1 MEQSE
6 NARGILTLLSS
17 CYTLNPR
24 SHNWAMYEGPDGEGR
39 EYKMTEIDREH
50 VVDWA
55 RGLLQRT
62 DWVILDTETTGTSDS
77 DEIVQVAILSCDGIS
92 LLDTLVRPT
101 QPIPIEA
108 TAIHGI
114 TNEDVKDAPSFP
126 EVYERIEKILSGK
139 TVVIYNAQFDVRLIR
154 QSLAKHNL
162 FPVILSLD
170 DVDCAMLMYAA
181 WVGELWPYGGYK
193 WQKLESGDHTALGDC
208 RATLDLIKKMARG

>member
-1 MEQSE
+1 
-6 NARGILTLLSS
+6 
-17 CYTLNPR
+17 
-24 SHNWAMYEGPDGEGR
+24 
-39 EYKMTEIDREH
+39 MTESDRER

-77 DEIVQVAILSCDGIS
+77 DEIVQVAILSFDGKA

-101 QPIPIEA
+101 QPIPFEA

-114 TNEDVKDAPSFP
+114 TNEDVEDAPLFP
-126 EVYERIEKILSGK
+126 VVYAKIEKIIAGK
-139 TVVIYNAQFDVRLIR
+139 TVVIYNAQFDVRLIQ

-162 FPVILSLD
+162 VPVALNLD
-170 DVDCAMLMYAA
+170 DVDCAMLMYSA
-181 WVGELWPYGGYK
+181 WVGEIWPYGGYK

-208 RATLDLIKKMARG
+208 QATLDLIKKMARG